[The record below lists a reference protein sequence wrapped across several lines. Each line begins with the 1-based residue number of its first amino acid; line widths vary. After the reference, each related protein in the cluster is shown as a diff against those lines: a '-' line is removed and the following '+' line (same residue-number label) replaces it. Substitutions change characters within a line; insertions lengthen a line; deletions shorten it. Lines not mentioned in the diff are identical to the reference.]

1 MPSGS
6 ADKPDSAAAT
16 STGGTPGLF
25 PQAGPWGLRVLG
37 MGDAVPDRVV
47 TNDDLTATMDTTDE
61 WIRER
66 TGISERRLGG
76 TTSGL
81 AIEASRKA
89 LDDAN
94 IDPATIEQVV
104 LATSTPDH
112 ICPGTAPAVAQA
124 LGLKVGA
131 VDVQAACS
139 GWVYAL
145 ILANGLLLQGV
156 NRLLLI
162 GADAMEKIT
171 DYSDRGTGILFGNGA
186 AAAIVE
192 RDPAGGQLLSWD
204 LGSSGA
210 HYDIMYA
217 EHGGVFT
224 MEGREVF
231 RQAVVAIQRTVQASL
246 EAAGLQPEDID
257 LVIPH
262 QANQRI
268 VEAAWKR
275 LDFSMDQ
282 TVIVLDR
289 YGNTSAASIPMG
301 LCEAEADGRLKPDS
315 TVLFVGF
322 GAGMAWGSAILR
334 WS

>member
-1 MPSGS
+1 MNGHAMPPGS
-6 ADKPDSAAAT
+6 AKNEN
-16 STGGTPGLF
+16 GLF
-25 PQAGPWGLRVLG
+25 PQSGPWGMKMIGLG
-37 MGDAVPDRVV
+37 EAVPDRVV
-47 TNDDLTATMDTTDE
+47 TNKDLTELMDTTPE
-61 WIRER
+61 WILER
-66 TGISERRLGG
+66 TGINERRLGG
-76 TTSGL
+76 STSGL
-81 AIEASRKA
+81 AIEASRRA
-89 LDDAN
+89 IASADV
-94 IDPATIEQVV
+94 DPSTIEQVV

-124 LGLKVGA
+124 LGLNVGA
-131 VDVQAACS
+131 IDVQAACS

-162 GADAMEKIT
+162 GADTMEKIT

-186 AAAIVE
+186 GAAVVD

-204 LGSSGA
+204 LGSSGK

-217 EHGGVFT
+217 EHGDVFK

-231 RQAVVAIQRTVQASL
+231 RQAVVAIQRTVRASL
-246 EAAGLQPEDID
+246 DAAGLTPADID

-268 VEAAWKR
+268 VETAWKK

-289 YGNTSAASIPMG
+289 FGNTSAASIPMG
-301 LCEAEADGRLKPDS
+301 IYEAAADGRLKTNS

-322 GAGMAWGSAILR
+322 GAGMAWGSAILK

>member
-1 MPSGS
+1 
-6 ADKPDSAAAT
+6 
-16 STGGTPGLF
+16 
-25 PQAGPWGLRVLG
+25 
-37 MGDAVPDRVV
+37 
-47 TNDDLTATMDTTDE
+47 
-61 WIRER
+61 
-66 TGISERRLGG
+66 
-76 TTSGL
+76 
-81 AIEASRKA
+81 
-89 LDDAN
+89 
-94 IDPATIEQVV
+94 
-104 LATSTPDH
+104 
-112 ICPGTAPAVAQA
+112 
-124 LGLKVGA
+124 
-131 VDVQAACS
+131 
-139 GWVYAL
+139 
-145 ILANGLLLQGV
+145 
-156 NRLLLI
+156 
-162 GADAMEKIT
+162 
-171 DYSDRGTGILFGNGA
+171 
-186 AAAIVE
+186 
-192 RDPAGGQLLSWD
+192 
-204 LGSSGA
+204 
-210 HYDIMYA
+210 MYA

-246 EAAGLQPEDID
+246 DAAGLQPEDID
-257 LVIPH
+257 LIIPH